1 MVMPTNIVHKN
12 CKVSLVSLS
21 PRKVCEDKKMREKIK
36 QERKETKYEK
46 KNEREKE
53 IDNYKRDGK
62 IIVKEK
68 VQHPTILVKC

>member
-1 MVMPTNIVHKN
+1 
-12 CKVSLVSLS
+12 
-21 PRKVCEDKKMREKIK
+21 MREKIK